1 MATTLQI
8 QYYNTYILKKI
19 NESWNSATGEIDR
32 TNAQYDWYVEESRIK
47 GDFNGKFSGI
57 APRAYLATENTNQ
70 QTFGNS
76 IIYSGIFNSRTD
88 INETNQFSVANDITR
103 TVDPAKGT
111 IQLLYAE
118 DTNLIIFQEYKVNR
132 ALIDKDAIYTAEGQP
147 LTTSS
152 NLVIGQV
159 QSYAGEYGIAT
170 NPESFAVYGYRKY
183 FTDANKGAVMRLS
196 QDGLTEIS
204 SYGMFDYFRDRLS
217 LSRLGVNGRLTG
229 GYDIHNRQ
237 YVLSIQPVVG
247 KSDGSQ
253 AVTLSFDEKVRGWVS
268 FYSYIPAYMFSLDNR
283 YYSFN
288 LSGDLWQHYS
298 TNVNRANFYGSNNNS
313 SVITIFNAQ
322 PSMSKIFKTINYEG
336 NSGWAVESFL
346 TYLTNSSDTANAIA
360 RYEGPPAT
368 LADMEAELLQ
378 NKFKAKENKY
388 FADLVNTSPPNEGE
402 VIFGG
407 SISGLKGFY
416 GVATFTTEN
425 DVAENNRELY
435 AVSTEYVQSSY

>member
-47 GDFNGKFSGI
+47 GDFNGKFAGI
-57 APRAYLATENTNQ
+57 APRAYLATENKNQ

-88 INETNQFSVANDITR
+88 VNETNQFSVANDITR

-288 LSGDLWQHYS
+288 LGGDLWQHYS
-298 TNVNRANFYGSNNNS
+298 TGVNRANFYGSNNNS
-313 SVITIFNAQ
+313 SVISIFNAQ

-336 NSGWAVESFL
+336 DSGWAVESFL
-346 TYLTNSSDTANAIA
+346 TYLNNSSDTANAIA
-360 RYEGPPAT
+360 PYAGPPAT

-388 FADLVNTSPPNEGE
+388 FADLINTSLPQEGE

-416 GVATFTTEN
+416 GVVTFTTEN
-425 DVAENNRELY
+425 DGSENNRELF

>member
-47 GDFNGKFSGI
+47 GDFNGKFAGI
-57 APRAYLATENTNQ
+57 APRAYLATENKNQ

-76 IIYSGIFNSRTD
+76 IIYSGVFNSRTD
-88 INETNQFSVANDITR
+88 VNETNQFSVANDITR

-217 LSRLGVNGRLTG
+217 LSRLGVNGRLAG

-288 LSGDLWQHYS
+288 LGGDLWQHYS
-298 TNVNRANFYGSNNNS
+298 TGVNRANFYNSNNNS
-313 SVITIFNAQ
+313 SVISIFNAQ

-336 NSGWAVESFL
+336 DSGWAVESFL
-346 TYLTNSSDTANAIA
+346 TYLNNSSDTANAIA
-360 RYEGPPAT
+360 PYAGPPAT

-388 FADLVNTSPPNEGE
+388 FADLINTSLPQEGE

-416 GVATFTTEN
+416 GVVTFTTEN
-425 DVAENNRELY
+425 DGSENNRELF

>member
-47 GDFNGKFSGI
+47 GDFNGKFAGI
-57 APRAYLATENTNQ
+57 APRAYLATENKNQ

-217 LSRLGVNGRLTG
+217 LSRLGVNGRLAG

-288 LSGDLWQHYS
+288 LGGDLWQHYS
-298 TNVNRANFYGSNNNS
+298 TGVNRANFYNSNNNS
-313 SVITIFNAQ
+313 SVISIFNAQ

-336 NSGWAVESFL
+336 DSGWAVESFL
-346 TYLTNSSDTANAIA
+346 TYLNNSSDTANAIA
-360 RYEGPPAT
+360 PYAGPPAT

-388 FADLVNTSPPNEGE
+388 FADLINTSLPQEGE

-416 GVATFTTEN
+416 GVVTFTTEN
-425 DVAENNRELY
+425 DGSENNRELF

>member
-1 MATTLQI
+1 
-8 QYYNTYILKKI
+8 
-19 NESWNSATGEIDR
+19 
-32 TNAQYDWYVEESRIK
+32 
-47 GDFNGKFSGI
+47 
-57 APRAYLATENTNQ
+57 
-70 QTFGNS
+70 
-76 IIYSGIFNSRTD
+76 
-88 INETNQFSVANDITR
+88 
-103 TVDPAKGT
+103 
-111 IQLLYAE
+111 
-118 DTNLIIFQEYKVNR
+118 
-132 ALIDKDAIYTAEGQP
+132 
-147 LTTSS
+147 
-152 NLVIGQV
+152 
-159 QSYAGEYGIAT
+159 
-170 NPESFAVYGYRKY
+170 
-183 FTDANKGAVMRLS
+183 
-196 QDGLTEIS
+196 
-204 SYGMFDYFRDRLS
+204 MFDYFRDRLS

-229 GYDIHNRQ
+229 GYDIHIRQ
-237 YVLSIQPVVG
+237 YVLSIQTTVG
-247 KSDGSQ
+247 KSDGSR

-322 PSMSKIFKTINYEG
+322 PSMSKTFKTINYEG

-407 SISGLKGFY
+407 SISGLKGF
-416 GVATFTTEN
+416 
-425 DVAENNRELY
+425 NRRF
-435 AVSTEYVQSSY
+435 